1 MMLLGEEGRR
11 KLDNRTKT
19 NQQLFPDYYDL
30 VSATLSE
37 SYSYESK
44 RLLEKF
50 RAFIGEYP
58 QPLNSQSSSSAS
70 LRAESPTPELD
81 MPTY

>member
-1 MMLLGEEGRR
+1 MMFLGEEGRR

-19 NQQLFPDYYDL
+19 NQQLLPDYYDP
-30 VSATLSE
+30 VSATLSD

-50 RAFIGEYP
+50 RVFIGE
-58 QPLNSQSSSSAS
+58 
-70 LRAESPTPELD
+70 SP
-81 MPTY
+81 PTTKLAVKFLGHLLLKLEFR